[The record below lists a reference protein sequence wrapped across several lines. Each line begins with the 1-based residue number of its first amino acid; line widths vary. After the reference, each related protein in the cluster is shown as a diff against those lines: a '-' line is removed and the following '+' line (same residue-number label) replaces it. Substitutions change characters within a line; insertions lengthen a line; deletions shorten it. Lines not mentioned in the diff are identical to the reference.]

1 MQTTPAGN
9 AVYAAFHFETHSQA
23 FRYASPCFPTNE
35 GQAVIGSD
43 EVVLQ
48 RCSTPLRILPAG
60 GKTYRIVARS
70 ASGCDAV
77 VDDALRNPGVEIVP
91 AFGGLLNGLSVLE
104 NILLPAIYHGR
115 IPALDTAGRVYRVF
129 ASCEVDQ
136 AQADSLCARSVYNLS
151 ALERRLVAL
160 VRSVL
165 LQPALLLFE
174 RLFEGLTAQD
184 MERAARF
191 SAHYRSVVRDGTV
204 IYCDLAGI
212 ASPHVAPDVQVEAA

>member
-1 MQTTPAGN
+1 M
-9 AVYAAFHFETHSQA
+9 
-23 FRYASPCFPTNE
+23 
-35 GQAVIGSD
+35 IGSD

-48 RCSTPLRILPAG
+48 CCGVPLRILTSG

-70 ASGCDAV
+70 ASDCDAV
-77 VDDALRNPGVEIVP
+77 IDDALRSPCVEIVP

-115 IPALDTAGRVYRVF
+115 IPAVDIASGVYRVF

-136 AQADSLCARSVYNLS
+136 VQADSLCARSVANLS

-165 LQPALLLFE
+165 MQPTLLLFE
-174 RLFEGLTAQD
+174 RLFEGLTAPD

-191 SAHYRSVVRDGTV
+191 GAHYRSVVRDGTV
-204 IYCDLAGI
+204 VYCDLAGI
-212 ASPHVAPDVQVEAA
+212 ACPNVAPDVQVEAA

>member
-1 MQTTPAGN
+1 M
-9 AVYAAFHFETHSQA
+9 YAAFHFEPHSQA

-35 GQAVIGSD
+35 GQVVIGSD

-48 RCSTPLRILPAG
+48 CGGAPVRIPTAC

-70 ASGCDAV
+70 ASDCDAV
-77 VDDALRNPGVEIVP
+77 VEDALRSPGVEIVP

-104 NILLPAIYHGR
+104 NILLPAIYHRR
-115 IPALDTAGRVYRVF
+115 IPALDIAGRVYRVF
-129 ASCEVDQ
+129 ASCKVDQ
-136 AQADSLCARSVYNLS
+136 AQADSLCARSVENLG
-151 ALERRLVAL
+151 AFEQRLVAL

-165 LQPALLLFE
+165 MQPALLLFE

-184 MERAARF
+184 MERAAGF
-191 SAHYRSVVRDGTV
+191 GAHYRSVVPDGTV

-212 ASPHVAPDVQVEAA
+212 ACPNVVPDVQVEAA

>member
-1 MQTTPAGN
+1 M
-9 AVYAAFHFETHSQA
+9 
-23 FRYASPCFPTNE
+23 
-35 GQAVIGSD
+35 IGSD

-48 RCSTPLRILPAG
+48 CSGAPLRIPTAC

-70 ASGCDAV
+70 ASDCDAV
-77 VDDALRNPGVEIVP
+77 VDDALRSPCVEVVP

-104 NILLPAIYHGR
+104 NILLPAIYHHR
-115 IPALDTAGRVYRVF
+115 IPELDIAGRVYRVF

-136 AQADSLCARSVYNLS
+136 AQVDSLCARSVENLT

-165 LQPALLLFE
+165 MQPALLLFE

-184 MERAARF
+184 MERAASF
-191 SAHYRSVVRDGTV
+191 GAHYRSVVRDGTL

-212 ASPHVAPDVQVEAA
+212 ACPNVAPDLQVEAA